1 VFEFHVESLGNYK
14 PENLVIEAL
23 SKLKEKSI
31 HWLEVLK
38 QEEQMLHA

>member
-14 PENLVIEAL
+14 PEELMIEAL
-23 SKLKEKSI
+23 SKLKSKAV

-38 QEEQMLHA
+38 QEEQL